1 MDEAMPGVS
10 RGVDELPPGKIKAW
24 VLPNVPE
31 VVRVS
36 NSNQAH
42 NPAHR
47 TVTFQMKFHGGAAW
61 EDEEL
66 AWGDSKSYD
75 TGLVEMKV
83 RNNGRAG
90 LTLSYE

>member
-1 MDEAMPGVS
+1 MDEALPGVS

-31 VVRVS
+31 VVRIS

-47 TVTFQMKFHGGAAW
+47 AGSFQMKFHDSTTW
-61 EDEEL
+61 DDEEL
-66 AWGDSKSYD
+66 AWGESRSYE

>member
-1 MDEAMPGVS
+1 MDEALPGVS
-10 RGVDELPPGKIKAW
+10 RGVDELPPGKVKAW

-47 TVTFQMKFHGGAAW
+47 EVTFQMKFNDSTTW
-61 EDEEL
+61 DDEQL
-66 AWGDSKSYD
+66 AWGESRSYE

>member
-31 VVRVS
+31 LVRVS

-47 TVTFQMKFHGGAAW
+47 DVSFQMKFHGSTTW
-61 EDEEL
+61 DDEQL
-66 AWGDSKSYD
+66 AWGESRSYD
-75 TGLVEMKV
+75 TGLVEMTV
-83 RNNGRAG
+83 RNNGRVG